1 MSKRFFKLTA
11 IVAPVHLLAT
21 IVFCFLAIGTL
32 FDGVFGH
39 LTYSERVYNFFADLF
54 TQPSTVIL
62 NQFGIDLG
70 SSPWGL
76 FFLVLNSLIWGAAI
90 AALISV
96 TVRRSRHSISR
107 AESV

>member
-21 IVFCFLAIGTL
+21 IIFCFLAIRTL
-32 FDGVFGH
+32 FDDVLGH
-39 LTYSERVYNFFADLF
+39 LTYPERVYNFFADLF
-54 TQPSTVIL
+54 LQPSTAIL
-62 NQFGIDLG
+62 NRFGIDLG

-76 FFLVLNSLIWGAAI
+76 VFLVLNSLIWGVAI

-96 TVRRSRHSISR
+96 TARRSRASYP
-107 AESV
+107 A

>member
-21 IVFCFLAIGTL
+21 LIFCFLAIRTL
-32 FDGVFGH
+32 FDAVFGH
-39 LTYSERVYNFFADLF
+39 LTYLERVYNFLADF
-54 TQPSTVIL
+54 CIQPATAIL
-62 NQFGIDLG
+62 NRFGIDLG

-76 FFLVLNSLIWGAAI
+76 VFLVLNSLICGAAI

-96 TVRRSRHSISR
+96 TPRRSNARYL
-107 AESV
+107 A